1 MFYFYPKGCFIT
13 IYLIHNLVN
22 LFLNKYTE
30 VTNITQDSLTQFLIF
45 GCSWQQDGIGPCGN
59 TGQAENHAT
68 LWASKSKNKWVC
80 EKLLSKKIIFTLK
93 IKTILS
99 KLLFHEHTDTNTQI
113 YRYTHTRYKYRYTI
127 KQYVIYTIWTITL
140 EYK

>member
-1 MFYFYPKGCFIT
+1 MA
-13 IYLIHNLVN
+13 V
-22 LFLNKYTE
+22 
-30 VTNITQDSLTQFLIF
+30 VDS
-45 GCSWQQDGIGPCGN
+45 GNGIGLRGN

-80 EKLLSKKIIFTLK
+80 EKLLSKKITFTLK

-113 YRYTHTRYKYRYTI
+113 YRYTYTRYKYRYTI
-127 KQYVIYTIWTITL
+127 KQYLLYIQYEQLHLNINKFS
-140 EYK
+140 Y